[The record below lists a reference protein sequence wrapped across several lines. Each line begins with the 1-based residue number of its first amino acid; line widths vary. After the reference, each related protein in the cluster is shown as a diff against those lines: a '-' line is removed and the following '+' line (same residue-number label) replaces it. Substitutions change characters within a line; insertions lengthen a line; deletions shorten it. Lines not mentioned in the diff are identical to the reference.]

1 MIRNRC
7 CNHSCRR
14 MCCKLNH
21 KFQLEHS
28 MLVQL
33 LFRKLLEHSMLVQ
46 LLHRKLLEHSRLVQL
61 LDHNHCHNQLEHSS
75 WLLLVHSRLAQR
87 CIRTHDF
94 L

>member
-28 MLVQL
+28 MLAQL
-33 LFRKLLEHSMLVQ
+33 LF
-46 LLHRKLLEHSRLVQL
+46 RKLLEHSRLVQL

>member
-33 LFRKLLEHSMLVQ
+33 LF
-46 LLHRKLLEHSRLVQL
+46 RKLLEHSRLVQL

>member
-28 MLVQL
+28 MLAQL
-33 LFRKLLEHSMLVQ
+33 LFH
-46 LLHRKLLEHSRLVQL
+46 KLLEHSRLVQL